1 MMWYDWYMHISFV
14 AYIINIIIMLL
25 CCSNKY
31 CELGTYKLVRFT
43 YCVCVINLLVSVMIN
58 FFMFCRRKG
67 IIFLWNLKRK

>member
-31 CELGTYKLVRFT
+31 CELGTYKLGTVHVLR
-43 YCVCVINLLVSVMIN
+43 VCN
-58 FFMFCRRKG
+58 
-67 IIFLWNLKRK
+67 